1 MKSAFYSGKGN
12 AFHDILLADAVY
24 DNNRDDGAY
33 RTRHDGAVVCG
44 ELLLEACQSQLDG
57 FQPVAV
63 QIDHGAHVVVPYA
76 VEGEYRKG
84 SQAVLGQGKND
95 FTVDAEGGAAVNF
108 GRLMKAVWNAQHVL
122 AQKEYAKGAEG
133 LQDDEGKVG
142 IVHAESLYHDE
153 LRNHD
158 CMPGNHHGCQ
168 VSHEY
173 LVSAGEMQFGECKCR
188 QGAGEQLEQCDNDCQ
203 LQRVQ
208 EILQERNAL
217 PYLFIIEGTEYL
229 GNPFY
234 GIGENL
240 RIQLKGSADHPHKG
254 N

>member
-12 AFHDILLADAVY
+12 AFHDILLADAV
-24 DNNRDDGAY
+24 DDDNRDDGAY
-33 RTRHDGAVVCG
+33 RTRHDGTIVCG

-76 VEGEYRKG
+76 VEGEYRQG

-108 GRLMKAVWNAQHVL
+108 GRLMEAVWNAQHVL

-188 QGAGEQLEQCDNDCQ
+188 QGAGEQLEQCDNDRQ

>member
-1 MKSAFYSGKGN
+1 MLSMFWRRRNTPKALK
-12 AFHDILLADAVY
+12 AC
-24 DNNRDDGAY
+24 
-33 RTRHDGAVVCG
+33 RTMR
-44 ELLLEACQSQLDG
+44 
-57 FQPVAV
+57 
-63 QIDHGAHVVVPYA
+63 
-76 VEGEYRKG
+76 
-84 SQAVLGQGKND
+84 
-95 FTVDAEGGAAVNF
+95 
-108 GRLMKAVWNAQHVL
+108 
-122 AQKEYAKGAEG
+122 
-133 LQDDEGKVG
+133 KVG

-173 LVSAGEMQFGECKCR
+173 LVSAGKMQFGECKCR
-188 QGAGEQLEQCDNDCQ
+188 QGAGEQLEQCDNDRQ

-240 RIQLKGSADHPHKG
+240 EFSLKEALTIHTKELTL
-254 N
+254 